1 MSSTNSLRPL
11 PCRTGLFIGVRESIA
26 YLRDPDGF
34 IAERHQQFGPVFG
47 TTLFFR
53 PTAVVGGPD
62 AVEQF
67 IDLRAASV
75 KAHYQ
80 PPLPPYTQLMVL

>member
-1 MSSTNSLRPL
+1 M
-11 PCRTGLFIGVRESIA
+11 RESIA

-53 PTAVVGGPD
+53 PTAVVGGPE

-67 IDLRAASV
+67 TRIATLAKVRC
-75 KAHYQ
+75 
-80 PPLPPYTQLMVL
+80 QLLSRPCIRQMVP